1 MRAKIGHAVAVVL
14 AERGRRNEKLLER
27 VLAGIENLASADRNT
42 DSVSVSSSDAQVPL
56 HVTAHPVEKLD
67 CGS

>member
-1 MRAKIGHAVAVVL
+1 MVVVL
-14 AERGRRNEKLLER
+14 EVFRRNEKLLER
-27 VLAGIENLASADRNT
+27 VLAGIENLASAGRNS
-42 DSVSVSSSDAQVPL
+42 DSDAVSSSDVQVPL